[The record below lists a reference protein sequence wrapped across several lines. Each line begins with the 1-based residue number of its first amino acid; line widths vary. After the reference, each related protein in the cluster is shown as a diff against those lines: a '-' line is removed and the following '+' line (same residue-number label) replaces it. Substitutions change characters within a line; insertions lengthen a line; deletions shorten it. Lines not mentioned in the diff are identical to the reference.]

1 MTVILDASA
10 VLAGL
15 KNEPGSDAFWEWSV
29 GAWICSVNLAEV
41 VSKLIDMGSKPE
53 IALQDVWALRL
64 DVVPLDT
71 ETALLAGRLREATR
85 GRGLSL
91 GDRACLAL
99 AIRENAIALTADRNW
114 ADLDLPCKVE
124 LIR

>member
-1 MTVILDASA
+1 MNVILDASA

-15 KNEPGSDAFWEWSV
+15 KNEPGAELFWKHSV
-29 GAWICSVNLAEV
+29 GSRICSVNLAEV
-41 VSKLIDMGSKPE
+41 VSKLIDIGSEPE
-53 IALQDVWALRL
+53 VAVEDVAALRL
-64 DVVPLDT
+64 DVVSFDAD
-71 ETALLAGRLREATR
+71 TALLAGRLRADTR
-85 GRGLSL
+85 NRGLSL

-99 AIRENAIALTADRNW
+99 AIRENKPALTADRNW